1 MRTIAG
7 ILILILLC
15 LSVPA
20 SAGDGVQQNRA
31 LLIGVDLFV
40 SQQSTYPSSAN
51 NVQDMYKTL
60 ENSILPFRTILIPEQ
75 PATSVE
81 MLAGWIRET
90 FRDADEDDACYL
102 YVSTHGEYDADGSAV
117 LLLSDGVT
125 EETLTAQALEAMFSG
140 IAGTKII
147 LLDACFSGAF
157 IGKGMREQ
165 PAEVCF
171 RSPEFK
177 VLTSSGA
184 MEESWYWNG
193 QQDAAQ
199 GSFYFTQVMTQG
211 LGQRW
216 GYPAD
221 QNRDGEVTLAEL
233 YGYLLKNH
241 GASTPQVYPQT
252 DDTVIFAYDPDTE
265 DLEDRAAVVDV
276 EFSGDSIRPDESLT
290 LSFTV
295 VRPVRVAYQ
304 IVYRRDGEWQF
315 GEAELN
321 YDETDRF
328 TAFGE
333 LAGALLPGRKL
344 RSITLARDAED
355 LYGYVL
361 VQLVSLEAGRLTV
374 QTGHVIAVTPA
385 EGDLALAVSAPE
397 SFLAAEG
404 AELPIFVAHA
414 YPCTLS
420 VKVTDM
426 NGNTVRRLSYREASR
441 PLGVVPDGSCFY
453 WDGRDRSGDPVPQG
467 EYRVFAEGWIG
478 DTMFTA
484 QSEPVAIIRA
494 EEESGL

>member
-7 ILILILLC
+7 ILIIILLC
-15 LSVPA
+15 LSIPA
-20 SAGDGVQQNRA
+20 AAEDGVQQNRA

-60 ENSILPFRTILIPEQ
+60 ENSVLPFQTILIPEQ
-75 PATSVE
+75 PATTRE
-81 MLAGWIRET
+81 MLAGWIREA
-90 FRDADEDDACYL
+90 FRESDANDVCYL
-102 YVSTHGEYDADGSAV
+102 YISTHGDYDAEGNAV

-125 EETLTAQALEAMFSG
+125 EETLTAQALEAMFEG

-165 PAEVCF
+165 PAELNF
-171 RSPEFK
+171 HSPEFK

-184 MEESWYWNG
+184 MEASWYWNG

-199 GSFYFTQVMTQG
+199 GSFYFTQIMTQG
-211 LGQRW
+211 LSPRW

-221 QNRDGEVTLAEL
+221 QNRDGEVTLLEL

-252 DDTVIFAYDPDTE
+252 DDTVVFAYDPDTE
-265 DLEDRAAVVDV
+265 DFGDRAAVVDV
-276 EFSGDSIRPDESLT
+276 EFSGDSIQPGESLT

-295 VRPVRVAYQ
+295 LRPVRVAYQ

-315 GEAELN
+315 GEAELT

-333 LAGALLPGRKL
+333 LAGALQPGRKQ
-344 RSITLARDAED
+344 RSITLSQDVED

-361 VQLVSLEAGRLTV
+361 VQLLSMEDGQLTV

-385 EGDLALAVSAPE
+385 DGDLGLSVSAPE

-420 VKVTDM
+420 VKVVDID
-426 NGNTVRRLSYREASR
+426 GNTVRRLSYRAATR
-441 PLGVVPDGSCFY
+441 PLGLVPDGSCFY
-453 WDGRDRSGDPVPQG
+453 WDGRDRNGDPVPQG
-467 EYRVFAEGWIG
+467 EYRVFVEGWIG
-478 DTMFTA
+478 DTLFTA
-484 QSEPVAIIRA
+484 QSEPIAILRA

>member
-7 ILILILLC
+7 ILSIILLC
-15 LSVPA
+15 LFIPA
-20 SAGDGVQQNRA
+20 AAEDGVQQNRA

-40 SQQSTYPSSAN
+40 SQESTYPSSAN

-60 ENSILPFRTILIPEQ
+60 ENSILPFQNILIPEQ
-75 PATSVE
+75 PATSRE
-81 MLAGWIRET
+81 MLAGWIREA
-90 FRDADEDDACYL
+90 FQDADANDVCYL
-102 YVSTHGEYDADGSAV
+102 YVSTHGDYDADGNAV
-117 LLLSDGVT
+117 LLLSDGAT
-125 EETLTAQALEAMFSG
+125 EETLTACALKAMFEG
-140 IAGTKII
+140 IQGTKII

-165 PAEVCF
+165 PECVGF
-171 RSPEFK
+171 HSPEFK

-184 MEESWYWNG
+184 MEASWYWNG
-193 QQDAAQ
+193 QNDTAQ
-199 GSFYFTQVMTQG
+199 GSFYFTQIMTQG
-211 LGQRW
+211 LSPRW

-221 QNRDGEVTLAEL
+221 QNRDGEVTLQEL

-265 DLEDRAAVVDV
+265 DLGDRAAVVDV
-276 EFSGDSIRPDESLT
+276 AFSGDSIRPDESLT

-295 VRPVRVAYQ
+295 LRPVRVAYQ

-315 GEAELN
+315 GEAELS

-333 LAGALLPGRKL
+333 LAGALQPGRKQ
-344 RSITLARDAED
+344 RTITLTRDVED

-361 VQLVSLEAGRLTV
+361 VQLLSLEDGQLTV
-374 QTGHVIAVTPA
+374 QTGHVIAVTPT
-385 EGDLALAVSAPE
+385 EGDLGLAVSVPE
-397 SFLAAEG
+397 IFQAEEG
-404 AELPIFVAHA
+404 AELPIFVDHA

-426 NGNTVRRLSYREASR
+426 DGNTVRRLSYRAATR
-441 PLGVVPDGSCFY
+441 PLGIVPDGSCFY
-453 WDGRDRSGDPVPQG
+453 WDGRDRNGDLAPQG
-467 EYRVFAEGWIG
+467 EYRVAVEGWIG
-478 DTMFTA
+478 DMLFTA
-484 QSEPVAIIRA
+484 QSEPVTIIRA
-494 EEESGL
+494 EEESGQ